1 MNDILPHFD
10 PDNQHLYLEGHKT
23 SLKVVSY
30 MDKHKYRS
38 IGWVAYF
45 AEIEPVT
52 LAINS
57 IVTRR
62 VLDILLKL
70 LATQPSSRNSSTV
83 YVEQK
88 HIAAQLG
95 IVEPSVTKAIADL
108 KRRGLI
114 ITLPEKKRKQV
125 TINPLYAWNGNLRLW
140 QETVEDYLAKGVIT
154 LPYNQLIGDNN
165 D

>member
-1 MNDILPHFD
+1 MNNILPHFD
-10 PDNQHLYLEGHKT
+10 PDNQHLYLEGNKT

-45 AEIEPVT
+45 AEIEPIILQITSMVT
-52 LAINS
+52 I
-57 IVTRR
+57 R
-62 VLDILLKL
+62 VWHILLKK
-70 LATQPSSRNSSTV
+70 LATTPSSRNSSTV

-125 TINPLYAWNGNLRLW
+125 TLNPLYVWNGNLKLW
-140 QETVEDYLAKGVIT
+140 QETVEDYLAKGIIT
-154 LPYNQLIGDNN
+154 IPTQEN
-165 D
+165 